1 MNCSLKTEVQ
11 RGIAIFNE
19 TCGGNIVE
27 LYKGT
32 PDERLTCVKCWNTW
46 SDGRQPD

>member
-1 MNCSLKTEVQ
+1 MKRPLKTEVQ

-19 TCGGNIVE
+19 TCGGNIVVS
-27 LYKGT
+27 YKGT
-32 PDERLTCVKCWNTW
+32 PDERLICVKCESTW